1 MIDWLKNFIDNYTEG
16 MYLPNVQIKDVVEIL
31 IITVILYEIML
42 WIKNT
47 KAWMLLRGI
56 IMLGAFILLA
66 WIFQMH
72 TILYLAAQ
80 SINVL
85 AIAAIVVFQPE
96 LRRALEKLGEKNLLS
111 NINLFDKSRENER
124 FSDMTADSIVS
135 ACYAMG
141 NVCTGAL
148 IVVEQ
153 AIRLNEYEMTG
164 IELDCK
170 VSSQVLIN
178 IFEHNT
184 PLHDGAVIIRGDR
197 ITSATC
203 YLPLSDNMSISKD
216 LGTRHRAAL
225 GMSEVC
231 DALVIVVSEET
242 ALSICSSVDS
252 APVIVTFSG
261 LTVMSPTIYPSRS
274 SPVVSTVSAKTFLP
288 DFSLWIWRFRG
299 TASADASR

>member
-1 MIDWLKNFIDNYTEG
+1 
-16 MYLPNVQIKDVVEIL
+16 
-31 IITVILYEIML
+31 
-42 WIKNT
+42 
-47 KAWMLLRGI
+47 
-56 IMLGAFILLA
+56 MLGAFILLA

-111 NINLFDKSRENER
+111 NINLFDKGKDNER

-184 PLHDGAVIIRGDR
+184 PLHDGAVIIRGNR

-242 ALSICSSVDS
+242 GLVSVAMGGTLTRGIKREELREKLSQIQYRNTE
-252 APVIVTFSG
+252 PKKRFSIRKG
-261 LTVMSPTIYPSRS
+261 
-274 SPVVSTVSAKTFLP
+274 
-288 DFSLWIWRFRG
+288 WRRK
-299 TASADASR
+299 